1 MAGWIGAAVA
11 LVAAGAVIGFLV
23 SMPGTASPSPRAS
36 TPVTGAPGA
45 DVLPPPG
52 QQPPTAFPPIPAGH
66 TAVLPL
72 QPYGDSYTV
81 FLLHGVGWIPLT
93 RVTVTLSGHG
103 TSRNRPV
110 VDGAG
115 TFNSAIGLGYDF
127 FTTPIPPGSYRVVVT
142 GAGGRRATATFQVRP
157 PPTAPVPSPAP

>member
-1 MAGWIGAAVA
+1 M
-11 LVAAGAVIGFLV
+11 
-23 SMPGTASPSPRAS
+23 
-36 TPVTGAPGA
+36 
-45 DVLPPPG
+45 LPPPG
-52 QQPPTAFPPIPAGH
+52 QQPPTAFPPVPAGH

-72 QPYGDSYTV
+72 QPFGDSYTV

-93 RVTVTLSGHG
+93 RVTVTLVGHG

-127 FTTPIPPGSYRVVVT
+127 FTTPIPPGSYQVVVT